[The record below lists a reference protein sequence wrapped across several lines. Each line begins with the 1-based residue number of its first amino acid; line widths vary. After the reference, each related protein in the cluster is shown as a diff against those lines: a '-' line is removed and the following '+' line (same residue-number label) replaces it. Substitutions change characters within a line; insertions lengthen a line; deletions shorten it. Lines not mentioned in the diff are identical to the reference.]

1 MRPASKPDTAE
12 AARRDPHLIEAIARN
27 VVGIEGQSVIYRIG
41 SLKTYDWGN
50 PEEWVRARTIAFLV
64 VAKDYPAK
72 RIGTEVTVPSRT
84 GSDRADVVV
93 FKDDGHRDPYLVV
106 ECKPAG
112 SAPAVERQAMEQ
124 VFGYGGSFRSA
135 YVLYDQYDASRLFD
149 LAGFPSGERVRNIL
163 GSRDAAP
170 HRYGEAP
177 AFALVAGGEM
187 DIAPGIDRSRVGMI
201 IRQAHSAIW
210 SGGKRDPLTAF
221 DEWSKLLFA
230 KIADERHTPNGQPRR
245 FQIGVRERPE
255 SAAARIHQLFAEAVR
270 RDPAIFPP
278 GAEIEL
284 PPDKIVDVVR
294 TLDQVSFSNTDV
306 DVIGAA
312 FEGFFGAMFRGE
324 LGQYFTM
331 RPLARFIVALL
342 NIDEEHYVLDPT
354 AGSGGFLLETLLQV
368 WGRIDAAY
376 QGQAQLPRTKSD
388 FAANRLFGIEIHATL
403 ARICK
408 INLLLHQDGHTNVEG
423 DRSCLDT
430 EFSNPRLSL
439 ALASAENPAR
449 RGGFDCIVGNPPFG
463 DSVAA
468 GDADLLGANVLE
480 AFEIAKDRQKVSS
493 EQVILERSIQLLAPG
508 GRLGLILPDGLLNN
522 QGEGS
527 NCPQARALL
536 AENGFVEAIISL
548 PDHAF
553 HTSGAQNKTSVM
565 IFRKCGAEEADRF
578 KAARNEALMKGRNRA
593 QAIADAWTML
603 RHRTF
608 LAEADHVGYL
618 PTGMATQRNDLYRSA
633 ANGMPA
639 DDQAGSILGE
649 YRRFMARR
657 AEYDRAT
664 NPHCATRSFADLW
677 SAHESN
683 RLDPKYFLFKLGEES
698 AVPDGWSSNRLG
710 DLMRRRDSR
719 VRPLDA
725 PDREVVV
732 MTLGKNGEIR
742 PWEAGKGRNPP
753 QWLGMYFD
761 GSPSRW
767 HSARSGDLVYSSIDL
782 WKGCIAVVTEP
793 FNGALVT
800 SEFPIYQVTDDRLDP
815 RFLAYLLRTPH
826 YQRAFRAITT
836 GHSNRR
842 RAQPRDFEAIRIAF
856 PSREEQQRLVERLE
870 EARAAQRQARALFAA
885 EFERLGQQAQRRASH
900 SEFEGINAKSL
911 N

>member
-1 MRPASKPDTAE
+1 MASPNMRPATKPDTAE
-12 AARRDPHLIEAIARN
+12 AALRDPHLIEAIARN
-27 VVGIEGQSVIYRIG
+27 VVGIEGQSVTYHIG
-41 SLKTYDWGN
+41 SSKTYDWGN

-64 VAKDYPAK
+64 VARDYPAK
-72 RIGTEVTVPSRT
+72 RVGTEVTVPSRT
-84 GSDRADVVV
+84 GGDRADVVV
-93 FKDDGHRDPYLVV
+93 FRDDEHRDPYLVV
-106 ECKPAG
+106 ECKPVG
-112 SAPAVERQAMEQ
+112 STDAVERQAIEQ
-124 VFGYGGSFRSA
+124 AFGYGGSFRSA
-135 YVLYDQYDASRLFD
+135 YVLYDQYDTSRLFD
-149 LAGFPSGERVRNIL
+149 LAGFPSGERVLNVL

-170 HRYGEAP
+170 HCYGEAP
-177 AFALVAGGEM
+177 AFALVAGGET
-187 DIAPGIDRSRVGMI
+187 DIAPVVDRSRVGMI

-245 FQIGVRERPE
+245 FQVGVREKPE
-255 SAAARIHQLFAEAVR
+255 AVAARIRQLFAEAVR
-270 RDPAIFPP
+270 RDPAVFPP
-278 GAEIEL
+278 GAEIGL

-312 FEGFFGAMFRGE
+312 FEGFFGAIFRGE

-342 NIDEEHYVLDPT
+342 NIHEGHYVLDPT

-376 QGQAQLPRTKSD
+376 QGQAQLVRTKSD

-430 EFSNPRLSL
+430 EFANARLSL

-449 RGGFDCIVGNPPFG
+449 GGGFDCIVGNPPFG

-468 GDADLLGANVLE
+468 GDPDLLGANVLE
-480 AFEIAKDRQKVSS
+480 AFEIARDRQKVPS
-493 EQVILERSIQLLAPG
+493 EHVILERSIQLLAPG
-508 GRLGLILPDGLLNN
+508 GRLGFILPDGLLNN

-536 AENGFVEAIISL
+536 AENGFVEAVISL

-553 HTSGAQNKTSVM
+553 HTSGAQNKTSVLV
-565 IFRKCGAEEADRF
+565 FRKFVEAEANQF
-578 KAARNEALMKGRNRA
+578 KEVRNEALAEGRDRT
-593 QAIADAWTML
+593 QAIADAWTIL
-603 RHRTF
+603 QHRTF

-618 PTGMATQRNDLYRSA
+618 PTGAATEQNDLYLPA
-633 ANGMPA
+633 ANGMLA
-639 DDQAGSILGE
+639 NDQAGSILGE
-649 YRRFMARR
+649 YRRFLASG
-657 AEYDRAT
+657 AEYEGVT
-664 NPHCATRSFADLW
+664 NPHCATLPFEDLW

-698 AVPDGWSSNRLG
+698 GVPDGWNSDRLG

-719 VRPLDA
+719 VRPEET
-725 PDREVVV
+725 PDQEFVV
-732 MTLGKNGEIR
+732 MTLGQNGEIR
-742 PWEAGKGRNPP
+742 PREAGKGRNPP

-793 FNGALVT
+793 FDGALVT
-800 SEFPIYQVTDDRLDP
+800 SEFPIYQVTDGRLDP

-842 RAQPRDFEAIRIAF
+842 RAQTGDFEAIRIAF

-870 EARAAQRQARALFAA
+870 EARTAQRQAGSRFAA
-885 EFERLGQQAQRRASH
+885 EFERLGQQAYQVVADSVNLRGH
-900 SEFEGINAKSL
+900 
-911 N
+911 